1 MEIPERVTVQEIIR
15 RATRANGAELKD
27 VRTEYSE
34 LRKIANKRIKR
45 AHAQGDLLDYEQ
57 FMTTK
62 AIMKGVTPVADL
74 AKAYSEVVKF
84 LHYRK
89 STAAGRKEIRR
100 KTRETLNK
108 LGFKSIT
115 DDNVKL
121 FGDFMEKWRVAY
133 EKNTTAGKKLL
144 SDSDLAAEF
153 FDSVIEEVTN
163 DEQRTNAEKLFYLF
177 KKWVALQGV

>member
-1 MEIPERVTVQEIIR
+1 MEIPEIVTVQEIIR
-15 RATRANGAELKD
+15 RATRAKGAELKD
-27 VRTEYSE
+27 IRAEYSE

-45 AHAQGDLLDYEQ
+45 AQAQGDLLDYKQ

-62 AIMKGVTPVADL
+62 AIMKGATPVFDL

-84 LHYRK
+84 LHSKK
-89 STAAGRKEIRR
+89 STAVGRKEIRR
-100 KTRETLNK
+100 KTRETLNR
-108 LGFKSIT
+108 LGYKNVT

-133 EKNTTAGKKLL
+133 EQDTTLGKKLL

-153 FDSVIEEVTN
+153 FDSVIEEMTN
-163 DEQRTNAEKLFYLF
+163 DKQRTNAEKLFYLF
-177 KKWVALQGV
+177 KKWVALEGV